1 VALQIAIM
9 KVLSSY
15 PGGRASLAA
24 LKSDLALLA
33 SSGPEWT
40 QRLKRLAANAPD
52 LDIFSQAFVVRD
64 EAGWELTKAG
74 YAALQTLEVPNVAP
88 PQPAF
93 AAAVALQ
100 MVAPEIHVTARPR
113 KLVKVAF
120 GTDSVARRRRAR
132 SVRTRSA

>member
-24 LKSDLALLA
+24 LKADLALLA

-40 QRLKRLAANAPD
+40 QRLKRLAASAPD

-64 EAGWELTKAG
+64 GDGWELTKAG
-74 YAALQTLEVPNVAP
+74 YAALQTLEVPNATP
-88 PQPAF
+88 PQPALE
-93 AAAVALQ
+93 AVALQ
-100 MVAPEIHVTARPR
+100 MFAPEIHGTARPR
-113 KLVKVAF
+113 KLVKVGF
-120 GTDSVARRRRAR
+120 GNESVARPRRAR
-132 SVRTRSA
+132 AVRTRSA